1 LPKPIVQ
8 STTTTVCAR
17 GLPLAPTDRRI
28 TCENAM
34 PFVFRFLKS
43 AVADRLGVTAM
54 EYGLVAG
61 VLATGLAVAF
71 GALTGRLQ
79 NALNALP
86 L

>member
-1 LPKPIVQ
+1 
-8 STTTTVCAR
+8 
-17 GLPLAPTDRRI
+17 
-28 TCENAM
+28 M